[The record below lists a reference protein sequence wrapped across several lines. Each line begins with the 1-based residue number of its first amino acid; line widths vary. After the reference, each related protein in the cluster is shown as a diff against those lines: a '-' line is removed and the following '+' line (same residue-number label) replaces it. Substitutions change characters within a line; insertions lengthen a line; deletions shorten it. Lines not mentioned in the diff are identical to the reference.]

1 LIEAEIKKFIGRA
14 GRQLT
19 MEVEKGPIRRFADAV
34 ADPNPLYR
42 DEEYARKSRYG
53 AIIAPP
59 GFYGWPIQGGDLRA
73 GLDIRK
79 EITNFLTDRGYQRL
93 IEKDIEFEFMLPVYA
108 GDRLIALPR
117 IADVHYRQG
126 KTGGR
131 FSIVIEIDFTKQKAQ
146 PVARMRQT
154 LVIY

>member
-1 LIEAEIKKFIGRA
+1 MVRDEVRKFIGEA
-14 GRQLT
+14 GEPLI
-19 MEVEKGPIRRFADAV
+19 MDVEKGPIRRFADAV
-34 ADPNPLYR
+34 GDPNPLYR
-42 DEEYARKSRYG
+42 DEEHARKSRYG
-53 AIIAPP
+53 SIIAPP
-59 GFYGWPIQGGDLRA
+59 GFYGWPVQGGDLRA

-79 EITNFLTDRGYQRL
+79 EIESFLAERGYRHL

-117 IADVHYRQG
+117 IADVYQRQG
-126 KTGGR
+126 KKGER
-131 FSIVIEIDFTKQKAQ
+131 FSVVIEITFTKQNAE